1 MAEEEKPVVDDRLK
15 KGVEYFEQML
25 KVMPDDRTS
34 LEFLAVAYTQMDE
47 TAKADKIIAELARVL
62 LKEGDVESAEALLPR
77 LEECTSPEAK
87 VMALRVKAVVSPN
100 AELVPETGGR
110 GPAFGAQTLIMAVD
124 GESALANQLGDP
136 TLVEYLRGLPD
147 NGRVFLVSVLSAL
160 EKERPETCELV
171 MAKLADEFGDVPI
184 PLDAYE
190 PDRNLVSRLNKDLIR
205 RRGVIPFATLGKTAL
220 VATLSPHDTVL
231 KETIREAL
239 GCPVRFYLA
248 EPRLVEAALLKLY
261 PEEGQKN

>member
-1 MAEEEKPVVDDRLK
+1 MAEEKPELDDRLK

-34 LEFLAVAYTQMDE
+34 LEFLAVAYTQMEE
-47 TAKADKIIAELARVL
+47 TAKAEKIIAELARVL
-62 LKEGDVESAEALLPR
+62 LKEGDTESAEALLPR
-77 LEECTSPEAK
+77 LEECTAPEAK
-87 VMALRVKAVVSPN
+87 VMALKVRATVSPK

-110 GPAFGAQTLIMAVD
+110 GPTFGAQTLMMAVD
-124 GESALANQLGDP
+124 SESTLAVHIGESSM
-136 TLVEYLRGLPD
+136 VEYLHGLPD

-160 EKERPETCELV
+160 EKEKSEACERAI
-171 MAKLADEFGDVPI
+171 AKLADEFGDVPI

-190 PDRNLVSRLNKDLIR
+190 PDRNLVSRLNKDLIC

-231 KETIREAL
+231 KETIAEAL

-261 PEEGQKN
+261 PEEGEKN